1 MQKTVLITG
10 ASSGI
15 GYELC
20 KRFAQNNHN
29 IVLVAR
35 NKEKLDTIAKELSS
49 THDIQT
55 HVFTH
60 DLTDDDAPQKLY
72 AEIKEN
78 NITIDILVNNA
89 GFGLYGK
96 FTETNLAKE
105 LDMIKINI
113 SALTELTK
121 LFLPDM
127 ISKKS
132 GKVLN
137 IASTAAFQP
146 GPGMAVYY
154 ASKAFVLH
162 FSEALGEELKNTGVS
177 VTTLCPGPT
186 RTGFEKAAE
195 LRFPKTMKVMNA
207 DEVAYV
213 GYRGLIKNKRVVIP
227 GFRNKLLAFANRL
240 APRNVATK
248 ITGWIQ
254 NN

>member
-1 MQKTVLITG
+1 MQKTVLVTG

-29 IVLVAR
+29 LVLVAR
-35 NKEKLDTIAKELSS
+35 NKEKLDRIAKELSS
-49 THDIQT
+49 TYSIQT
-55 HVFTH
+55 SVFTH

-72 AEIKEN
+72 AEMKEN
-78 NITIDILVNNA
+78 NINVDILVNNA
-89 GFGLYGK
+89 GFGLYGQFK
-96 FTETNLAKE
+96 ETNLTKE
-105 LDMIKINI
+105 LDMIKVNI
-113 SALTELTK
+113 SALVELTK

-127 ISKKS
+127 IGKKY
-132 GKVLN
+132 GKIMN

-162 FSEALGEELKNTGVS
+162 LSEALAEEVKHTGVT

-195 LRFPKTMKVMNA
+195 LSFPKIMKVMNA
-207 DEVAYV
+207 DEVAYI
-213 GYRGLIKNKRVVIP
+213 GYRGLMKGKRVIIP
-227 GFRNKLLAFANRL
+227 GFRNKLLAFCNRL
-240 APRNVATK
+240 APRNMATK

-254 NN
+254 NS